1 MNAHWQP
8 LIPAPSDA
16 APAFDQPPSRL
27 REHVDLLLDSRWK
40 IAKFTAVALL
50 IGATY
55 AMFGP
60 RVYEANVLIQ
70 VEDPERSGGT
80 LVGDSASSA
89 LNAKTPT
96 AGEAEILRSRLV
108 LGQAIEDTKL
118 YIEAEPLYVPIVG
131 HWLARRAKTLSEPG
145 FAGLSGYVSGNE
157 RIVVAQMDVPADL
170 EGTRFLL
177 TAGENG
183 AYTLTHPKLDA
194 PIEGT
199 VGTPLDAETPI
210 GPIHLLVGS
219 VSGLPGAAFSLV
231 RQSKQLT
238 LLELQKDLRVIEKGK
253 QSSVMDVS
261 WQTGNRTQ
269 LANLLN
275 EVARL
280 YVRVNIDQKT
290 AQAQRAL
297 NFLGGELP
305 KFKQQLEDS
314 EEVYNQY
321 RNRNGTISL
330 DDEARNALSQNIDLQ
345 TKLFDATQKR
355 LELTERFTARDPSV
369 MTIDAQIASLKK
381 ALGGVEQRIRRMP
394 MMQQDSL
401 RMQRDIK
408 VNTDLYVSLLNSSL
422 QMRLAKEGRIGNVRV
437 LDQALTPEKQIRP
450 KASITMALSLLA
462 GLFLGA
468 ASTFL
473 RRSWRN
479 TIASPAEI
487 ETHTGLDVYSTV
499 TLSAQ
504 QRLLDR
510 AAHHGKPGVHVLAA
524 LHPDDPAL
532 EGLRRLRTALKFAMP
547 HAPNNRIMISSATP
561 GAGKTFVSANLAAVF
576 ASTGRRVLLIDADLR
591 RSSLAP
597 RFGLKRRD
605 GLSELI
611 LGSVELE
618 NAIHKGVLPHLD
630 VMATGALPADP
641 TGLLT
646 SDAFS
651 RVLEMVSARYDVVI
665 VDTPPALLASETAEM
680 ATCMGTLL
688 MVARAGDNELGDL
701 TESVKQL
708 RYAGAH
714 FQGVVLNALD
724 TRQRYYGSL
733 AYRYGGYRLRVHE
746 YPSVVAELP
755 CPATKIAAAA
765 TTSAAGATA

>member
-8 LIPAPSDA
+8 MIPAPSSEA
-16 APAFDQPPSRL
+16 APVSEQPPSRL
-27 REHVDLLLDSRWK
+27 REHADLLLDNRWK

-50 IGATY
+50 IGAAY

-70 VEDPERSGGT
+70 VEDSERSGGT

-96 AGEAEILRSRLV
+96 AGEAEILKSRLV
-108 LGQAIEDTKL
+108 LGQAIENTKL
-118 YIEAEPLYVPIVG
+118 YIEAGPLYVPVVG
-131 HWLARRAKTLSEPG
+131 GWLARRAKTLSEPG
-145 FAGLSGYVSGNE
+145 FAGFSGYVSGNE
-157 RIVVAQMDVPADL
+157 RIVVPQMDVPAEM
-170 EGTRFLL
+170 EGTRFTL

-183 AYTLTHPKLDA
+183 AYTLTHSKLDA
-194 PIEGT
+194 AIAGT
-199 VGTPLDAETPI
+199 IGTPLDVETPL

-219 VSGLPGAAFSLV
+219 VSGRPGAAFSLV

-297 NFLGGELP
+297 NFLGSELP
-305 KFKQQLEDS
+305 KFKQQLEES
-314 EEVYNQY
+314 EEAYNQY

-330 DDEARNALSQNIDLQ
+330 DDEARNALSQNIELQ

-369 MTIDAQIASLKK
+369 MTIDAQIASLKR

-450 KASITMALSLLA
+450 KASIVMVLSLLA

-487 ETHTGLDVYSTV
+487 EAHTGLDVYSTV
-499 TLSAQ
+499 TLSPQ

-547 HAPNNRIMISSATP
+547 RAPNNRIMISSATP
-561 GAGKTFVSANLAAVF
+561 GAGKSFVSANLAAVL
-576 ASTGRRVLLIDADLR
+576 ASAGRCVLLIDADLR
-591 RSSLAP
+591 HSSVAP
-597 RFGLKRRD
+597 RFGLKRLG

-611 LGSVELE
+611 QGSIELDH
-618 NAIHKGVLPHLD
+618 AIHKGVLPHLD
-630 VMATGALPADP
+630 VMTTGALPTDP
-641 TGLLT
+641 TGLLA
-646 SDAFS
+646 SDAFA
-651 RVLEMVSARYDVVI
+651 RVLEKVSARYDMVI
-665 VDTPPALLASETAEM
+665 VDTPPTLLASETVEM

-708 RYAGAH
+708 RHAGVH

-733 AYRYGGYRLRVHE
+733 AYRYGAYRLRVHE
-746 YPSVVAELP
+746 YPTVVAELP
-755 CPATKIAAAA
+755 RPATVAA
-765 TTSAAGATA
+765 TASEGATA

>member
-8 LIPAPSDA
+8 MVPAPSSDA
-16 APAFDQPPSRL
+16 APVSEQPPSRL
-27 REHVDLLLDSRWK
+27 REHADLLLDNRWK

-50 IGATY
+50 IGAAY

-96 AGEAEILRSRLV
+96 AGEAEILKSRLV
-108 LGQAIEDTKL
+108 LGQAIENTKL
-118 YIEAEPLYVPIVG
+118 YIEAEPLYVPVVG
-131 HWLARRAKTLSEPG
+131 GWLARRAKTLSEPG
-145 FAGLSGYVSGNE
+145 FAGFSGYVSGNE
-157 RIVVAQMDVPADL
+157 RIVVPQMDVPADL
-170 EGTRFLL
+170 EGTRFTL

-194 PIEGT
+194 AIAGT
-199 VGTPLDAETPI
+199 VGTPLDAETPL
-210 GPIHLLVGS
+210 GPIHLLVGA
-219 VSGLPGAAFSLV
+219 VSGRPGAAFSLV

-261 WQTGNRTQ
+261 WQTGNRMQ
-269 LANLLN
+269 LPNLLN

-297 NFLGGELP
+297 NFLGTELP
-305 KFKQQLEDS
+305 KLKQQLEES

-330 DDEARNALSQNIDLQ
+330 DDEARNALSQNIELQ

-369 MTIDAQIASLKK
+369 MTIDAQIASLKR

-437 LDQALTPEKQIRP
+437 LDQALLPEKQIRP
-450 KASITMALSLLA
+450 KASIVMVLSLLA

-487 ETHTGLDVYSTV
+487 EAHTGLDVYSTV
-499 TLSAQ
+499 TLSPQ

-547 HAPNNRIMISSATP
+547 RAPNNRIMISSATP
-561 GAGKTFVSANLAAVF
+561 GAGKTFVSANLAAVL
-576 ASTGRRVLLIDADLR
+576 ASSGRCVLLIDADLR
-591 RSSLAP
+591 HSSVAP
-597 RFGLKRRD
+597 RFGLKRHG

-611 LGSVELE
+611 QGSIELD
-618 NAIHKGVLPHLD
+618 NAIHKGMLPHLD
-630 VMATGALPADP
+630 VMTTGALPTDP

-646 SDAFS
+646 SDAFA
-651 RVLEMVSARYDVVI
+651 RVLEKVSARYDMVI
-665 VDTPPALLASETAEM
+665 VDTPPTLLASETVEM

-708 RYAGAH
+708 RHAGAH

-733 AYRYGGYRLRVHE
+733 AYRYGAYRLRVHD
-746 YPSVVAELP
+746 YPTVVAELP
-755 CPATKIAAAA
+755 RPATVAA
-765 TTSAAGATA
+765 TASEGATA

>member
-8 LIPAPSDA
+8 LLPAPSEPVA
-16 APAFDQPPSRL
+16 AADRPPSRF
-27 REHVDLLLDSRWK
+27 REHMDLLHDNRWT
-40 IAKFTAVALL
+40 IAKITAVALL
-50 IGATY
+50 IGAAY

-96 AGEAEILRSRLV
+96 AGEAEILKSRLV
-108 LGQAIEDTKL
+108 LEQAIEDTKL
-118 YIEAEPLYVPIVG
+118 YIEAQPHYIPVVG
-131 HWLARRAKTLSEPG
+131 AWLARRAKTLSEPG

-157 RIVVAQMDVPADL
+157 QIVVAQMDVPAEF

-177 TAGENG
+177 TAKNDG

-194 PIEGT
+194 ALEGS
-199 VGTPLDAETPI
+199 VGKPLDANTPL

-219 VSGLPGAAFSLV
+219 ISGLPGAAFELV

-253 QSSVMDVS
+253 QSSIMDVS
-261 WQTGNRTQ
+261 WRDGDRMQ

-280 YVRVNIDQKT
+280 YVRANIDQKT

-297 NFLGGELP
+297 NFLGSELP
-305 KFKQQLEDS
+305 KLKTQLEQS

-321 RNRNGTISL
+321 RNQNGTISL
-330 DDEARNALSQNIDLQ
+330 DDEARNALTQNVELQ

-369 MTIDAQIASLKK
+369 QTIDAQIASLKK
-381 ALGGVEQRIRRMP
+381 ALGSVEQRIRRMP
-394 MMQQDSL
+394 QLQQNSL

-422 QMRLAKEGRIGNVRV
+422 QMRLAKEGKIGNVRV
-437 LDQALTPEKQIRP
+437 LDQAVVPEKPIRP
-450 KASITMALSLLA
+450 KAAITMALALLA
-462 GLFLGA
+462 GLFAGA
-468 ASTFL
+468 ATAFM

-487 ETHTGLDVYSTV
+487 EAYTGLAVYSTV
-499 TLSAQ
+499 PLSPQ

-510 AAHHGKPGVHVLAA
+510 AVHKGTPGVHVLAA

-532 EGLRRLRTALKFAMP
+532 EGLRRLRTALKFAIP
-547 HAPNNRIMISSATP
+547 GAPNNRIMISSATP
-561 GAGKTFVSANLAAVF
+561 GAGKTFISTNLAAVL
-576 ASTGRRVLLIDADLR
+576 ASGGRRVLLIDADLR

-597 RFGLKRRD
+597 HFGLKRRG
-605 GLSELI
+605 GLSELVQGTI
-611 LGSVELE
+611 EVD
-618 NAIHKGVLPHLD
+618 NAIHKSVLPNLD
-630 VMATGALPADP
+630 VITTGSLPADP

-646 SDAFS
+646 SDAFA
-651 RVLEMVSARYDVVI
+651 RMLEKLSERYDTVI
-665 VDTPPALLASETAEM
+665 VDTPPTLLASETAEM

-701 TESVKQL
+701 SESSKLL
-708 RYAGAH
+708 RHAGAQ

-733 AYRYGGYRLRVHE
+733 AYRFGGYRLRMHD
-746 YPSVVAELP
+746 YPGAPAELP
-755 CPATKIAAAA
+755 APAK
-765 TTSAAGATA
+765 AGAAP

>member
-8 LIPAPSDA
+8 LLPAPSEPVA
-16 APAFDQPPSRL
+16 AADPPPSRF
-27 REHVDLLLDSRWK
+27 REHMDLLHDNRWT
-40 IAKFTAVALL
+40 IAKITAVALL
-50 IGATY
+50 IGAAY

-96 AGEAEILRSRLV
+96 AGEAEILKSRLV
-108 LGQAIEDTKL
+108 LEQAIEDTKL
-118 YIEAEPLYVPIVG
+118 YIEAQPHYIPVVG
-131 HWLARRAKTLSEPG
+131 AWLARRAKTLSEPG

-157 RIVVAQMDVPADL
+157 QIVVAQMDVPAEF

-177 TAGENG
+177 TAKSDG

-194 PIEGT
+194 ALEGS
-199 VGTPLDAETPI
+199 VGKPLDANTPL

-219 VSGLPGAAFSLV
+219 ISGLPGAAFELV

-253 QSSVMDVS
+253 QSSIMDVS
-261 WQTGNRTQ
+261 WRDGDRMQ

-297 NFLGGELP
+297 NFLGSELP
-305 KFKQQLEDS
+305 KLKTQLEQS

-321 RNRNGTISL
+321 RNQNGTISL
-330 DDEARNALSQNIDLQ
+330 DDEARNALTQNVELQ

-369 MTIDAQIASLKK
+369 QTIDAQIASLKK
-381 ALGGVEQRIRRMP
+381 ALGSVEQRIRRMP
-394 MMQQDSL
+394 QLQQNSL

-422 QMRLAKEGRIGNVRV
+422 QMRLAKEGKIGNVRV
-437 LDQALTPEKQIRP
+437 LDQAVVPEKPIRP
-450 KASITMALSLLA
+450 KAAITMALALLA
-462 GLFLGA
+462 GLFAGA
-468 ASTFL
+468 ATAFM

-487 ETHTGLDVYSTV
+487 EAYTGLAVYSTV
-499 TLSAQ
+499 PLSPQ

-510 AAHHGKPGVHVLAA
+510 AVHKGTPGVHVLAA

-532 EGLRRLRTALKFAMP
+532 EGLRRLRTALKFAIP
-547 HAPNNRIMISSATP
+547 GAPNNRIMISSATP
-561 GAGKTFVSANLAAVF
+561 GAGKTFISTNLAAVL
-576 ASTGRRVLLIDADLR
+576 ASGGRRVLLIDADLR

-597 RFGLKRRD
+597 HFGLKRRG
-605 GLSELI
+605 GLSELVQGTI
-611 LGSVELE
+611 EVD
-618 NAIHKGVLPHLD
+618 NAIHKSVLPNLD
-630 VMATGALPADP
+630 VITTGSLPADP

-646 SDAFS
+646 SDAFA
-651 RVLEMVSARYDVVI
+651 RMLEKLSERYDTVI
-665 VDTPPALLASETAEM
+665 VDTPPTLLASETAEM

-701 TESVKQL
+701 SESSKLL
-708 RYAGAH
+708 RHAGAQ

-733 AYRYGGYRLRVHE
+733 AYRFGGYRLRMHD
-746 YPSVVAELP
+746 YPGAPAELP
-755 CPATKIAAAA
+755 APAK
-765 TTSAAGATA
+765 AGAAP

>member
-8 LIPAPSDA
+8 LIPAPLDPAASDH
-16 APAFDQPPSRL
+16 PPSKL
-27 REHVDLLLDSRWK
+27 REHVDLLLDSRWTIVK
-40 IAKFTAVALL
+40 ITAVALL
-50 IGATY
+50 IGAAYT
-55 AMFGP
+55 MFGP

-70 VEDPERSGGT
+70 VEDAERSGGT

-108 LGQAIEDTKL
+108 LEQAIEDTKL
-118 YIEAEPLYVPIVG
+118 YIEAQPLYIPVVG
-131 HWLARRAKTLSEPG
+131 PWLARRAKTLSEPG
-145 FAGLSGYVSGNE
+145 FAGLSGYVSGKE
-157 RIVVAQMDVPADL
+157 QIVVAQMDVPTEL
-170 EGTRFLL
+170 EGKRFLL
-177 TAGENG
+177 TAKANG
-183 AYTLTHPKLDA
+183 AYTLTQSKLA
-194 PIEGT
+194 TPIEGK
-199 VGTPLDAETPI
+199 VGEPLDAQTPL

-219 VSGLPGAAFSLV
+219 ISGRPGAAFELV

-253 QSSVMDVS
+253 QSSIMDVS
-261 WQTGNRTQ
+261 WRDGDRVQ

-297 NFLGGELP
+297 NFLGTELP
-305 KFKQQLEDS
+305 KLKQQLEQS
-314 EEVYNQY
+314 EESYNQY
-321 RNRNGTISL
+321 RNQNGTISL
-330 DDEARNALSQNIDLQ
+330 DDEARNALMQNVELQ

-369 MTIDAQIASLKK
+369 QTIDAQIAALKK
-381 ALGGVEQRIRRMP
+381 GLGTVEQRIRRMP
-394 MMQQDSL
+394 MLQQNSL

-437 LDQALTPEKQIRP
+437 LDQALVPEKQIRP
-450 KASITMALSLLA
+450 KAAIVMALALLA
-462 GLFLGA
+462 GLFTGA
-468 ASTFL
+468 ASAFF

-487 ETHTGLDVYSTV
+487 EAYTGLSVYSTV
-499 TLSAQ
+499 TLSTR

-510 AAHHGKPGVHVLAA
+510 AVHSGKPGVHLLAA
-524 LHPDDPAL
+524 RHPEDPAL

-547 HAPNNRIMISSATP
+547 GAPNNRIMISSATP
-561 GAGKTFVSANLAAVF
+561 GAGKTFISANLAAVL
-576 ASTGRRVLLIDADLR
+576 ASSGRRVLLIDADLR

-597 RFGLKRRD
+597 HFGLKRRG

-611 LGSVELE
+611 EGSIELE
-618 NAIHKGVLPHLD
+618 NAIHKGILPHLD
-630 VMATGALPADP
+630 VMTTGSLPADP

-651 RVLEMVSARYDVVI
+651 LLLEKISARYDTVV
-665 VDTPPALLASETAEM
+665 VDAPPALLASETAEM

-688 MVARAGDNELGDL
+688 MVARAGENELGDL
-701 TESVKQL
+701 SESMKLL
-708 RYAGAH
+708 RHTGAS

-724 TRQRYYGSL
+724 TRRRYYGSL
-733 AYRYGGYRLRVHE
+733 AYRFGGYRLRMHD
-746 YPSVVAELP
+746 YPGAAAELP
-755 CPATKIAAAA
+755 RPAA
-765 TTSAAGATA
+765 TGAAP

>member
-8 LIPAPSDA
+8 MVTAPTDA
-16 APAFDQPPSRL
+16 APASEQPPSRL
-27 REHVDLLLDSRWK
+27 REHIDLLIDNRWK
-40 IAKFTAVALL
+40 IAKITAVALL
-50 IGATY
+50 IGAAY

-96 AGEAEILRSRLV
+96 AGEAEILKSRLV
-108 LGQAIEDTKL
+108 LGQAIENTKL

-131 HWLARRAKTLSEPG
+131 PWLARRAKTLSEPG

-194 PIEGT
+194 PLEGK
-199 VGTPLDAETPI
+199 VGTPLDAETPL
-210 GPIHLLVGS
+210 GPVHLLVGS
-219 VSGLPGAAFSLV
+219 VSGLPGAAFSVV

-275 EVARL
+275 EVAQL

-297 NFLGGELP
+297 NFLGSELP
-305 KFKQQLEDS
+305 KLKQQLEDS

-450 KASITMALSLLA
+450 KASITMALALLA
-462 GLFLGA
+462 GLFIGA
-468 ASTFL
+468 ASTFM

-499 TLSAQ
+499 TLSDQ
-504 QRLLDR
+504 QRHLDR
-510 AAHHGKPGVHVLAA
+510 AVLHGKPGVHVLAA
-524 LHPDDPAL
+524 AHPDDPAL

-547 HAPNNRIMISSATP
+547 RALNNRIMISSATP
-561 GAGKTFVSANLAAVF
+561 GAGKTFVSANLAAVL
-576 ASTGRRVLLIDADLR
+576 ASSGRCVLLIDADLR
-591 RSSLAP
+591 RSSVAP
-597 RFGLKRRD
+597 RFGLKRNG
-605 GLSELI
+605 GLSELVQ
-611 LGSVELE
+611 GSIELDG
-618 NAIHKGVLPHLD
+618 AIHKGVLPHLD
-630 VMATGALPADP
+630 VMTTGALPVDP
-641 TGLLT
+641 TGVLT
-646 SDAFS
+646 SDAFA
-651 RVLEMVSARYDVVI
+651 RVLEKVSARYDVVI
-665 VDTPPALLASETAEM
+665 VDTPPMLLASETAEM

-708 RYAGAH
+708 RHAGAH

-724 TRQRYYGSL
+724 TRRRYYGSL
-733 AYRYGGYRLRVHE
+733 AYRYGAYRLRAHD
-746 YPSVVAELP
+746 YPTAPPELP
-755 CPATKIAAAA
+755 RPATPVAASAA
-765 TTSAAGATA
+765 TEGATA

>member
-8 LIPAPSDA
+8 LLPAPSEPVA
-16 APAFDQPPSRL
+16 AADRPPSRF
-27 REHVDLLLDSRWK
+27 REHMDLLHDNRWT
-40 IAKFTAVALL
+40 IAKITAVALL
-50 IGATY
+50 IGAAY

-96 AGEAEILRSRLV
+96 AGEAEILKSRLV
-108 LGQAIEDTKL
+108 LEQAIEDTKL
-118 YIEAEPLYVPIVG
+118 YIEAQPHYIPVVG
-131 HWLARRAKTLSEPG
+131 AWLARRAKTLSEPG

-157 RIVVAQMDVPADL
+157 QIVVAQMDVPAEF

-177 TAGENG
+177 TAKSDG

-194 PIEGT
+194 ALEGS
-199 VGTPLDAETPI
+199 VGKPLDANTPL

-219 VSGLPGAAFSLV
+219 ISGLPGAAFELV

-253 QSSVMDVS
+253 QSSIMDVS
-261 WQTGNRTQ
+261 WRDGDRMQ

-297 NFLGGELP
+297 NFLGSELP
-305 KFKQQLEDS
+305 KLKTQLEQS

-321 RNRNGTISL
+321 RNQNGTISL
-330 DDEARNALSQNIDLQ
+330 DDEARNALTQNVELQ

-369 MTIDAQIASLKK
+369 QTIDAQIASLKK
-381 ALGGVEQRIRRMP
+381 ALGSVEQRIRRMP
-394 MMQQDSL
+394 QLQQNSL

-422 QMRLAKEGRIGNVRV
+422 QMRLAKEGKIGNVRV
-437 LDQALTPEKQIRP
+437 LDQAVVPEKPIRP
-450 KASITMALSLLA
+450 KAAITMALALLA
-462 GLFLGA
+462 GLFAGA
-468 ASTFL
+468 ATAFM

-487 ETHTGLDVYSTV
+487 EAYTGLAVYSTV
-499 TLSAQ
+499 PLSPQ

-510 AAHHGKPGVHVLAA
+510 AVHKGTPGVHVLAA

-532 EGLRRLRTALKFAMP
+532 EGLRRLRTALKFAIP
-547 HAPNNRIMISSATP
+547 GAPNNRIMISSATP
-561 GAGKTFVSANLAAVF
+561 GAGKTFISTNLAAVL
-576 ASTGRRVLLIDADLR
+576 ASGGRRVLLIDADLR

-597 RFGLKRRD
+597 HFGLKRRG
-605 GLSELI
+605 GLSELVQGTI
-611 LGSVELE
+611 EVD
-618 NAIHKGVLPHLD
+618 NAIHKSVLPNLD
-630 VMATGALPADP
+630 VITTGSLPADP

-646 SDAFS
+646 SDAFA
-651 RVLEMVSARYDVVI
+651 RMLEKLSERYDTVI
-665 VDTPPALLASETAEM
+665 VDTPPTLLASETAEM

-701 TESVKQL
+701 SESSKLL
-708 RYAGAH
+708 RHAGAQ

-733 AYRYGGYRLRVHE
+733 AYRFGGYRLRMHD
-746 YPSVVAELP
+746 YPGAPAELP
-755 CPATKIAAAA
+755 APAK
-765 TTSAAGATA
+765 AGAAP

>member
-1 MNAHWQP
+1 M
-8 LIPAPSDA
+8 
-16 APAFDQPPSRL
+16 
-27 REHVDLLLDSRWK
+27 DLLHDNRWT
-40 IAKFTAVALL
+40 IAKITAVALL
-50 IGATY
+50 IGAAY

-96 AGEAEILRSRLV
+96 AGEAEILKSRLV
-108 LGQAIEDTKL
+108 LEQAIEDTKL
-118 YIEAEPLYVPIVG
+118 YIEAQPHYIPVVG
-131 HWLARRAKTLSEPG
+131 AWLARRAKTLSEPG

-157 RIVVAQMDVPADL
+157 QIVVAQMDVPAEF

-177 TAGENG
+177 TAKSDG

-194 PIEGT
+194 ALEGS
-199 VGTPLDAETPI
+199 VGKPLDANTPL

-219 VSGLPGAAFSLV
+219 ISGLPGAAFELV

-253 QSSVMDVS
+253 QSSIMDVS
-261 WQTGNRTQ
+261 WRDGDRMQ

-297 NFLGGELP
+297 NFLGSELP
-305 KFKQQLEDS
+305 KLKTQLEQS

-321 RNRNGTISL
+321 RNQNGTISL
-330 DDEARNALSQNIDLQ
+330 DDEARNALTQNVELQ

-369 MTIDAQIASLKK
+369 QTIDAQIASLKK
-381 ALGGVEQRIRRMP
+381 ALGSVEQRIRRMP
-394 MMQQDSL
+394 QLQQNSL

-422 QMRLAKEGRIGNVRV
+422 QMRLAKEGKIGNVRV
-437 LDQALTPEKQIRP
+437 LDQAVVPEKPIRP
-450 KASITMALSLLA
+450 KAAITMALALLA
-462 GLFLGA
+462 GLFAGA
-468 ASTFL
+468 ATAFM

-487 ETHTGLDVYSTV
+487 EAYTGLAVYSTV
-499 TLSAQ
+499 PLSPQ

-510 AAHHGKPGVHVLAA
+510 AVHKGTPGVHVLAA

-532 EGLRRLRTALKFAMP
+532 EGLRRLRTALKFAIP
-547 HAPNNRIMISSATP
+547 GAPNNRIMISSATP
-561 GAGKTFVSANLAAVF
+561 GAGKTFISTNLAAVL
-576 ASTGRRVLLIDADLR
+576 ASGGRRVLLIDADLR

-597 RFGLKRRD
+597 HFGLKRRG
-605 GLSELI
+605 GLSELVQGTI
-611 LGSVELE
+611 EVD
-618 NAIHKGVLPHLD
+618 NAIHKSVLPNLD
-630 VMATGALPADP
+630 VITTGSLPADP

-646 SDAFS
+646 SDAFA
-651 RVLEMVSARYDVVI
+651 RMLEKLSERYDTVI
-665 VDTPPALLASETAEM
+665 VDTPPTLLASETAEM

-701 TESVKQL
+701 SESSKLL
-708 RYAGAH
+708 RHAGAQ

-733 AYRYGGYRLRVHE
+733 AYRFGGYRLRMHD
-746 YPSVVAELP
+746 YPGAPAELP
-755 CPATKIAAAA
+755 APAK
-765 TTSAAGATA
+765 AGAAP

>member
-16 APAFDQPPSRL
+16 APASDQPPSRL
-27 REHVDLLLDSRWK
+27 REHIDLLLDSRWK

-50 IGATY
+50 IGAAY

-96 AGEAEILRSRLV
+96 AGEAEILKSRLV

-118 YIEAEPLYVPIVG
+118 YIEAEPLYVPIIG
-131 HWLARRAKTLSEPG
+131 PWLARRAKTLSGPG

-194 PIEGT
+194 PMEGR

-297 NFLGGELP
+297 NFLGSELP
-305 KFKQQLEDS
+305 KLKQQLEDS
-314 EEVYNQY
+314 EEAYNQY

-330 DDEARNALSQNIDLQ
+330 DDEARNALSQNIELQ

-450 KASITMALSLLA
+450 KASITMALALLA
-462 GLFLGA
+462 GLFAGA

-487 ETHTGLDVYSTV
+487 EAHTGLDVYSTV
-499 TLSAQ
+499 TLSEQ
-504 QRLLDR
+504 QRHLDR
-510 AAHHGKPGVHVLAA
+510 AVLHGKPGVHVLAA
-524 LHPDDPAL
+524 VHPDDPSL

-547 HAPNNRIMISSATP
+547 RALNNRIMISSATP
-561 GAGKTFVSANLAAVF
+561 GAGKTFVSANLAAVL
-576 ASTGRRVLLIDADLR
+576 ASSGRCVLLIDADLR
-591 RSSLAP
+591 RSSVAP
-597 RFGLKRRD
+597 RFGLRRNG

-611 LGSVELE
+611 QGNIELDG
-618 NAIHKGVLPHLD
+618 AIHKGVLPYLD
-630 VMATGALPADP
+630 VMTTGALPADP

-646 SDAFS
+646 SDAFA
-651 RVLEMVSARYDVVI
+651 RVLEKVSARYDAVI
-665 VDTPPALLASETAEM
+665 VDTPPTLLASETAEM

-688 MVARAGDNELGDL
+688 MVARAGDNEVGDL
-701 TESVKQL
+701 TESMKQL
-708 RYAGAH
+708 RHAGAR

-733 AYRYGGYRLRVHE
+733 AYRYGAYKLRAHD
-746 YPSVVAELP
+746 YPTAPPELP
-755 CPATKIAAAA
+755 RPATPVAASAAAE
-765 TTSAAGATA
+765 GATA